1 VPVTSAIS
9 SSDAALLMGFHGSM
23 NHFSDVIHANN
34 ENQPQSLIR
43 DAVSKLMGAWGQ
55 EDRFTHGEKVI
66 LMKLFR
72 KDVSMATM
80 YTMSTES
87 RLRRDWAISELEA
100 YRDEIAKFDQDNVS
114 II

>member
-1 VPVTSAIS
+1 
-9 SSDAALLMGFHGSM
+9 M

-43 DAVSKLMGAWGQ
+43 DAVLKLMGAWGQ
-55 EDRFTHGEKVI
+55 EDRFMHGEKVI

-80 YTMSTES
+80 YTISTES
-87 RLRRDWAISELEA
+87 WLHRDWAISELEA